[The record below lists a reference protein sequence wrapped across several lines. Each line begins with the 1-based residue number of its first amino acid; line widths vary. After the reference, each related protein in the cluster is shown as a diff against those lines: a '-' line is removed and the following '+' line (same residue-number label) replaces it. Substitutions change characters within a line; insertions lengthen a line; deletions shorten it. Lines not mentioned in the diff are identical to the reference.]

1 MTNTSK
7 AMAAATTTSSMF
19 SLFSDLPPELRD
31 QIWRDALPEKLG
43 PGLYFYKKG
52 CWRPRRLTASDVGYD
67 PVRDDLNLV
76 FEFRHDLLDATQFEM
91 PLAYVNREAR
101 GIALAWI
108 REQDMA
114 IRPRDDKPLY
124 PIYRRSF
131 DPMRDALYIPLEE
144 WENCL
149 AEPYDRM
156 FEPDLINRNVDFIPD
171 VKRIAVSEALLRR
184 EAAAL
189 GEMFHH
195 FFWLKVL
202 FIVIDPQ
209 PDLQPVSSDGME
221 VQQRWEFVSI
231 GGGAFVWDEDRGRF
245 DFRGGDYLDAY
256 KPLYTLIEKAN
267 EGLGED
273 LVRHHMHNFEI
284 RLALAIRK

>member
-43 PGLYFYKKG
+43 PGLCFYKKG

-114 IRPRDDKPLY
+114 IRPRDDKPPY

-195 FFWLKVL
+195 FFWLEVL

-209 PDLQPVSSDGME
+209 PDLQPVSSDDME

-245 DFRGGDYLDAY
+245 DFRGGDHLDAY
-256 KPLYTLIEKAN
+256 EPLYQLIEKAN

-273 LVRHHMHNFEI
+273 LVRHHMHRFEI